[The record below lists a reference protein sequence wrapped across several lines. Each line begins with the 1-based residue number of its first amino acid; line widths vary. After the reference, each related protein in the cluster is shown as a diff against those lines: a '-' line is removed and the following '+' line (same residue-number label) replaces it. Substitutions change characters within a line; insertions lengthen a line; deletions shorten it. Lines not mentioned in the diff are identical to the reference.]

1 MSNLYNPARDL
12 TSAQPGA
19 SAGLT
24 SLFQCG
30 KCGKRGST
38 MGRRMR
44 YVRGMRT
51 WVCAA
56 CVQRAAE
63 KAAA

>member
-1 MSNLYNPARDL
+1 MSNLYNPTRDL
-12 TSAQPGA
+12 TGAQPGA

-30 KCGKRGST
+30 KCSKRGAT
-38 MGRRMR
+38 LGRKLKR
-44 YVRGMRT
+44 VRGMRT

-56 CVQRAAE
+56 CVQAEE
-63 KAAA
+63 KAAG